1 MGRLDART
9 RVTKYVLPLTFLL
22 GPPGKADYRFNQ
34 LLSNRVVSVGAP
46 VDGSDETLVL
56 RRFGLALVRDDRW
69 IADDSAAER
78 LVDKLVRQTKVALI
92 EDGRG
97 REEAF
102 SRFIG
107 LYRRYVRR
115 LAAEET
121 EGGWGEMASR
131 GPCEMTTAVRT
142 LPLEL
147 RESLLLV
154 VLGGLSHAAAA
165 RALDIP
171 LACLLDRL
179 KRARERLASQLDAQA
194 QATENERGRVPISG

>member
-1 MGRLDART
+1 MCARAHNSSWT
-9 RVTKYVLPLTFLL
+9 PRESGLSFFKDLL
-22 GPPGKADYRFNQ
+22 R
-34 LLSNRVVSVGAP
+34 NRVVSVGAP
-46 VDGSDETLVL
+46 LDGSDETLVL
-56 RRFGLALVRDDRW
+56 RRFGMALVRDDRW
-69 IADDSAAER
+69 VIDDVAAER

-107 LYRRYVRR
+107 LYRRHIRR
-115 LAAEET
+115 LAAEDAESA
-121 EGGWGEMASR
+121 WGETGFR
-131 GPCEMTTAVRT
+131 GPNEMMTAVRA

-154 VLGGLSHAAAA
+154 VLAGFSHGAAA

-171 LACLLDRL
+171 LNSLIDRL
-179 KRARERLASQLDAQA
+179 KRARERLAQQLDARTQA
-194 QATENERGRVPISG
+194 QDGDGGRASHLRLVK